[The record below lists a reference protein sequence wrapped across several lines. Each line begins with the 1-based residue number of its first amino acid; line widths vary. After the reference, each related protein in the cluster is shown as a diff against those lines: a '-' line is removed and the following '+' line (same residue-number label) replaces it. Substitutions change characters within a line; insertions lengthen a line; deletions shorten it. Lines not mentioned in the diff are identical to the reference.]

1 MFSSAT
7 KSVLP
12 VSAALQLSEFLPVTE
27 MEVKP
32 QPEPLNFSKIPLKTE
47 YSAHLS
53 TAQPSCYGLSA
64 EAKPHLL
71 ELAAKY
77 TWISVGPGIH

>member
-1 MFSSAT
+1 MVSSAT

-32 QPEPLNFSKIPLKTE
+32 QPETLNI
-47 YSAHLS
+47 
-53 TAQPSCYGLSA
+53 
-64 EAKPHLL
+64 AKNHRM
-71 ELAAKY
+71 AD
-77 TWISVGPGIH
+77 G